1 MLYDRVYF
9 ATATTGTGT
18 ITAGAAETGFRTM
31 ATAASGAAIP
41 NATEVE
47 YAITDGT
54 AWETGTGVVGG
65 TGTTLTRVL
74 SQSSTNALLN
84 LSGSAKVFITRIA
97 ARDGSVA
104 AGGTGATSL
113 ASGFLVKG
121 NGTAAVSASAI
132 QDDGANIGIG
142 VTPSYRLDVNGQEF
156 NFGAGGTT
164 TNAYMYI
171 NSGTSSGYGPAMR
184 LRRGGVDKWWLG
196 LDSGING
203 GTSEDL
209 DIYTGAAV
217 NLRVYTTGAE
227 RMRVF
232 ASGGVSIGNTTD
244 PGAGALKVS
253 GIVESTTGGIKFP
266 DATTQ
271 TTAFSG
277 SAADLTGNL
286 AVARLNGGTGA
297 SITTFWRG
305 DGTWATP
312 VTGTVSDG
320 DKGDITVSGGGTVW
334 TIDANAVTNADLA
347 QVATATFKGRT
358 TAATGNV
365 EDLTATQATAL
376 LDTATTSLKGLLS
389 ATDKVKV
396 DSQLSA
402 VTGLAGAIGPTIADY
417 FTTTISLE
425 ASSVYEIEAHA
436 YFLKTTAGTLVWTWT
451 FGSAPT
457 VAQSSWSAGPI
468 TGFTT
473 ALVNGTELYGHAVQE
488 ASTTLAHAAS
498 GSLTTAVRHSFRF
511 KVQVRTNAATTI
523 QLRAT
528 SSAGTVTPQTG
539 SYMRANK
546 IV

>member
-18 ITAGAAETGFRTM
+18 ITAGAAETGFRDM
-31 ATAASGAAIP
+31 ATAASGSAIP

-54 AWETGTGVVGG
+54 AWETGTGVVNSS
-65 TGTTLTRVL
+65 GTTLTRVL

-97 ARDGSVA
+97 ARDGTVA
-104 AGGTGATSL
+104 AGGTGATTL
-113 ASGFLVKG
+113 TSGYLLKG
-121 NGTAAVSASAI
+121 NGTSAVSASVVY
-132 QDDGANIGIG
+132 DDGTNVAIGTGSPSTKLTVSDGAITAGASGDVLIG
-142 VTPSYRLDVNGQEF
+142 RFSAAFPST
-156 NFGAGGTT
+156 GAGYFQLR
-164 TNAYMYI
+164 TNNTNTANGGI
-171 NSGTSSGYGPAMR
+171 SFDTLLSGT
-184 LRRGGVDKWWLG
+184 L
-196 LDSGING
+196 
-203 GTSEDL
+203 T
-209 DIYTGAAV
+209 
-217 NLRVYTTGAE
+217 E
-227 RMRVF
+227 RMRLDELGNLLVGTT
-232 ASGGVSIGNTTD
+232 SGSSKITV
-244 PGAGALKVS
+244 AGT
-253 GIVESTTGGIKFP
+253 VESTTGGFKFP

-297 SITTFWRG
+297 SATTFWRG
-305 DGTWATP
+305 DGTWVTP
-312 VTGTVSDG
+312 TTGTVSDG

-334 TIDANAVTNADLA
+334 TIDANVVTNTNLA

-376 LDTATTSLKGLLS
+376 LNTATTSLKGLLS

-425 ASSVYEIEAHA
+425 ASSTYEIEAHA
-436 YFLKTTAGTLVWTWT
+436 YFLKTTAGTLVWTWA
-451 FGSAPT
+451 FSSAPT
-457 VAQSSWSAGPI
+457 MAQSSLSTGPI

-473 ALVNGTELYGHAVQE
+473 TLVNGTEIYGHAVQE

-498 GSLTTAVRHSFRF
+498 GSLTTAVRHATRFR
-511 KVQVRTNAATTI
+511 VRVRTNAATTI

-539 SYMRANK
+539 SYMRADK